1 MHLKSDDKH
10 FEMRV
15 QKTKK
20 LLSEGS
26 NEYLSQYPCT
36 CDFFFFVVLDYLSL
50 IKFGIKKINGQGGGA
65 SKGLPKVDHLCQGP
79 DERSQSAAGARHF
92 GIRQAMGGDE
102 CVVM

>member
-65 SKGLPKVDHLCQGP
+65 SKGLPKVDHLCHKDQMNVV
-79 DERSQSAAGARHF
+79 SQQLVQD
-92 GIRQAMGGDE
+92 ILE
-102 CVVM
+102 YVKLWVMMSVL

>member
-1 MHLKSDDKH
+1 M
-10 FEMRV
+10 
-15 QKTKK
+15 
-20 LLSEGS
+20 
-26 NEYLSQYPCT
+26 NIYLNIFVLVI
-36 CDFFFFVVLDYLSL
+36 FFFCRAVDYLLSL